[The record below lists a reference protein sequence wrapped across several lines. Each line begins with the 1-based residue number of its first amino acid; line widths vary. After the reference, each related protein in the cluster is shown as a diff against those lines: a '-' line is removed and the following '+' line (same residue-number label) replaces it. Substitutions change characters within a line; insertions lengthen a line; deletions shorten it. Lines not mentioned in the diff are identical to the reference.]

1 MTIYIALL
9 RGINVGGK
17 NRVKMSELRQAM
29 ETIGLGRVQ
38 TYIQSGNILFESEE
52 GIESLQN
59 QIKHEIERAF
69 GFSVEIIM
77 RTAEELE
84 RIIECCPFSEDA
96 ISEAESSSEGE
107 SLYVSLLQDVPL
119 EEGINKLSAYKS
131 ENEDF
136 LIDGQEVYL
145 LFRQSIRNSKLANNL
160 QKLGVPSTV
169 RNWKT
174 LNKLAVMARGMV
186 SAPY

>member
-1 MTIYIALL
+1 
-9 RGINVGGK
+9 
-17 NRVKMSELRQAM
+17 
-29 ETIGLGRVQ
+29 
-38 TYIQSGNILFESEE
+38 
-52 GIESLQN
+52 
-59 QIKHEIERAF
+59 
-69 GFSVEIIM
+69 M